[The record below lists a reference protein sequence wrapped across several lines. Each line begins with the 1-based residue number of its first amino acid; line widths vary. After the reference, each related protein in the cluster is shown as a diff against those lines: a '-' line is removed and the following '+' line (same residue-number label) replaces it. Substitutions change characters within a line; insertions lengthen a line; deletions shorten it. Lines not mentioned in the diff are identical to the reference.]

1 MTVAPKPVDWTLNRL
16 RELRSEYAD
25 GEAQLLQLDRH
36 RTQVQDALRVAGAIQ
51 VLEELVAASG
61 AFTPDADA
69 VADAT
74 AGAPAG

>member
-1 MTVAPKPVDWTLNRL
+1 MTVDWTLNRL

-36 RTQVQDALRVAGAIQ
+36 RAQVQDALLRVAGAIQ

-61 AFTPDADA
+61 VFTPEADPVTEAA
-69 VADAT
+69 VAP
-74 AGAPAG
+74 PAG

>member
-36 RTQVQDALRVAGAIQ
+36 RTQVQDALLRVAGAIQ
-51 VLEELVAASG
+51 VLEELVATSG
-61 AFTPDADA
+61 VFTPDGDA
-69 VADAT
+69 VSEAA
-74 AGAPAG
+74 AASPG